1 MLSSLPCRVGR
12 SDEGGNSQCKGLEV
26 ETSWGRVAGQSGRQ
40 SLWLLW
46 VEWEGLAGADRVG
59 LELRQFTPVAMVAEP
74 WRLLGEAGCLPRK
87 REQNGRGAGRR
98 RGCGKRASTVRLWEG
113 PQVGAGRCPWPLLCW
128 NEDPQV
134 PTSSL

>member
-59 LELRQFTPVAMVAEP
+59 LEAVVYSQSIKGCHPVFYSAYFDSVF
-74 WRLLGEAGCLPRK
+74 R
-87 REQNGRGAGRR
+87 
-98 RGCGKRASTVRLWEG
+98 
-113 PQVGAGRCPWPLLCW
+113 
-128 NEDPQV
+128 
-134 PTSSL
+134 